1 MPAARGGNARP
12 FPSPTCDRADILFR
26 PLSIS
31 GKIGPVNKF
40 CREQGRVCA
49 LNFVPFCPLTLTLL
63 LPASLSHPGGARG
76 LSTSIIAISRS
87 VPPLS
92 YLPSKSKR
100 PSYSSS
106 PRVRFFIFLSP
117 AQSFLPFHPA
127 LCSCAC
133 LLCLCVRPLLYLL
146 DPLGP
151 SPPLMDG
158 RKAIVVHCPCYLLFF
173 YQRHISPVP
182 ASFAIILYD
191 NCYCWLSAP
200 LSPRTRAPCH
210 RFFRFFFL
218 PTRARRQTEPPVFV
232 GEAPS
237 PFPLP
242 TRPCLSPPPRRPTS
256 CKETS
261 LCVLCFSPLLAI
273 AILGLLS
280 RAAKRNAAGR
290 SGSRARAARLGDALR
305 RAARESAAIAA
316 ACCTAFVCAC
326 SAVIRAHSCL

>member
-1 MPAARGGNARP
+1 MRP
-12 FPSPTCDRADILFR
+12 
-26 PLSIS
+26 
-31 GKIGPVNKF
+31 
-40 CREQGRVCA
+40 E
-49 LNFVPFCPLTLTLL
+49 FCPLLPSHSHPPAPCVALSSRRRARAFDFHHRHLSFCAAVILSPQQIKAPILFIIAPCALFYLPLTRPIFSPISSRALFL
-63 LPASLSHPGGARG
+63 CLPALPLRAPPAVPFGSPW
-76 LSTSIIAISRS
+76 SI
-87 VPPLS
+87 P
-92 YLPSKSKR
+92 
-100 PSYSSS
+100 
-106 PRVRFFIFLSP
+106 
-117 AQSFLPFHPA
+117 
-127 LCSCAC
+127 
-133 LLCLCVRPLLYLL
+133 
-146 DPLGP
+146 
-151 SPPLMDG
+151 PPLMDG